1 MSVLVDIIL
10 VLIAT
15 GSLAATAVMV
25 WYVRKVLLKMAML
38 VDRNKEIANE
48 IEEYTEHLET
58 VYGLETFYGDET
70 LKGLLSHT
78 KTLSDNLRELGS
90 EVLYDYEGEEEQ
102 YESE

>member
-1 MSVLVDIIL
+1 MSTLVDVIL
-10 VLIAT
+10 VLITA
-15 GSLAATAVMV
+15 GSLTTTGVMV

-38 VDRNKEIANE
+38 VDRDKEVANE

-78 KTLSDNLRELGS
+78 KTLSDSLRAIGD
-90 EVLYDYEGEEEQ
+90 EVLYDDETEEQ

>member
-1 MSVLVDIIL
+1 MSLLVDVVLVL
-10 VLIAT
+10 VAA
-15 GSLAATAVMV
+15 GSLAATGVMI

-38 VDRNKEIANE
+38 VDRNKELANE

-58 VYGLETFYGDET
+58 VYGLETFYGDDT

-78 KTLSDNLRELGS
+78 KTLSENLRELGG
-90 EVLYDYEGEEEQ
+90 EVLFDEQGEEEQ